1 MAMVRHEWFGLD
13 VKHWKEIR
21 QMNQLAVQSAAVSI
35 DQMEI
40 GEPRQVFLFSGHMV
54 DAPDRSP
61 ARFPPEMEPHAAAAI
76 GKLLDEL
83 GAGADDVA
91 ISSGACGSDLL
102 FAEACL
108 KRNVRVEI
116 YLPFVE
122 EKFLKNSIDF
132 AGKQWRDRFFA
143 VKKQIQGWRIM
154 PQELGPTPARED
166 PFAGVNLWMLHQA
179 LAYGTKKVCF
189 ICLWDRQAGDGPGGT
204 KHLHDAVVQGGG
216 KAYVLDTTKLW

>member
-1 MAMVRHEWFGLD
+1 MVRREWFGLD
-13 VKHWKEIR
+13 VKQWKEFR

-61 ARFPPEMEPHAAAAI
+61 ARFPPEKEPQAAAAI
-76 GKLLDEL
+76 ANVLDEL

-116 YLPFVE
+116 YLPLVE
-122 EKFLKNSIDF
+122 EKFLENSVDF

-143 VKKQIQGWRIM
+143 VKKQVESWRIM
-154 PQELGPTPARED
+154 PQELRPTPARED
-166 PFAGVNLWMLHQA
+166 PFACVNLWMLDQA

-189 ICLWDRQAGDGPGGT
+189 ICLWDRRAGDGPGGT
-204 KHLHDAVVQGGG
+204 KHLHDAVIQRGG

>member
-1 MAMVRHEWFGLD
+1 
-13 VKHWKEIR
+13 
-21 QMNQLAVQSAAVSI
+21 MNQLAVQTPVLATDAL
-35 DQMEI
+35 EI
-40 GEPRQVFLFSGHMV
+40 SEPRQVFLFSGHMV

-61 ARFPPEMEPHAAAAI
+61 ARFPSEKEPDAAAAVA
-76 GKLLDEL
+76 KLLEEL

-91 ISSGACGSDLL
+91 ISSAACGGDLL
-102 FAEACL
+102 FAESCL
-108 KRNVRVEI
+108 KRKVRVEI

-122 EKFLKNSIDF
+122 EKFLENSVNF

-143 VKKQIQGWRIM
+143 VKEGVQGWRIM
-154 PQELGPTPARED
+154 PQELRPTPARQD
-166 PFAGVNLWMLHQA
+166 PYACVNLWMLDQA